1 MLVIGLTGG
10 IGSGKTTVSNMFKEL
25 GIEVIDADEIVRC
38 ISENN
43 PDIKSKIKE
52 YFGTDALDDDG
63 NLDRKYLRS
72 AVFDNEEKRI
82 WLEKLL
88 HPLVINEIKEEIGKV
103 ESDYC
108 VVSVPLLFESGSES
122 LFDRI
127 LVVDLPEMMQLQ
139 RATTRDESD
148 RKSIE
153 KIAKSQINRKE
164 RLSMADDIIDNSGNI
179 DSLKR
184 KIIEYNNLY
193 LDLCKSRIR

>member
-10 IGSGKTTVSNMFKEL
+10 IGSGKTTVSNMFREL
-25 GIEVIDADEIVRC
+25 GIEVIDADEIARC

-43 PDIKSKIKE
+43 TDIKSKIKE
-52 YFGTDALDDDG
+52 YFGTEALDDDG

-88 HPLVINEIKEEIGKV
+88 HPLVINEIKEEIEKV
-103 ESDYC
+103 ESEYC

-153 KIAKSQINRKE
+153 KIAKSQISRKE
-164 RLSMADDIIDNSGNI
+164 RLSMADDIIDNNEDI
-179 DSLKR
+179 DSLK
-184 KIIEYNNLY
+184 KKVIEYNNFY
-193 LDLCKSRIR
+193 LGLCKSRIG

>member
-10 IGSGKTTVSNMFKEL
+10 IGSGKTTVSNMFREL
-25 GIEVIDADEIVRC
+25 GIEVIDADEIARC

-43 PDIKSKIKE
+43 TDIKSKIKE
-52 YFGTDALDDDG
+52 YFGTEALDDDG

-88 HPLVINEIKEEIGKV
+88 HPLVINEIKEEIEKV
-103 ESDYC
+103 ESEYC

-153 KIAKSQINRKE
+153 KIAKSQISRKE
-164 RLSMADDIIDNSGNI
+164 RLSMADDIIDNNGNI
-179 DSLKR
+179 DSLK
-184 KIIEYNNLY
+184 KKVIEYNNFY
-193 LDLCKSRIR
+193 LGLCKSRIG

>member
-10 IGSGKTTVSNMFKEL
+10 IGSGKTTVSNMFREL
-25 GIEVIDADEIVRC
+25 GIEVIDADEIARC

-52 YFGTDALDDDG
+52 YFGTEALDDDG

-88 HPLVINEIKEEIGKV
+88 HPLVINEIKEEIEKV
-103 ESDYC
+103 ESEYC

-179 DSLKR
+179 DSLK
-184 KIIEYNNLY
+184 KKVIEYNNLY
-193 LDLCKSRIR
+193 LDLCKSRTG

>member
-10 IGSGKTTVSNMFKEL
+10 IGSGKTTVSNMFREL
-25 GIEVIDADEIVRC
+25 GIEVIDADEIARC

-43 PDIKSKIKE
+43 TDIKSKIKE
-52 YFGTDALDDDG
+52 YFGTEALDDDG

-88 HPLVINEIKEEIGKV
+88 HPLVINEIKEEIEKV
-103 ESDYC
+103 ESEYC

-153 KIAKSQINRKE
+153 KIAKSQISRKE
-164 RLSMADDIIDNSGNI
+164 RLSMADDIIDNNGDI
-179 DSLKR
+179 DSLK
-184 KIIEYNNLY
+184 KKVIEYNNFY
-193 LDLCKSRIR
+193 LDLCKSRIG

>member
-10 IGSGKTTVSNMFKEL
+10 IGSGKTTVSNMFREL
-25 GIEVIDADEIVRC
+25 GIEVIDADEIARC

-43 PDIKSKIKE
+43 TDIKSKIKE
-52 YFGTDALDDDG
+52 YFGTEALDDDG

-88 HPLVINEIKEEIGKV
+88 HPLVINEIKEEIEKV
-103 ESDYC
+103 ESEYC

-153 KIAKSQINRKE
+153 KIAKSQISRKE
-164 RLSMADDIIDNSGNI
+164 RLSMADDIIDNNGNI
-179 DSLKR
+179 DSLK
-184 KIIEYNNLY
+184 KKVIEYNNFY
-193 LDLCKSRIR
+193 LDLCKSRIG

>member
-10 IGSGKTTVSNMFKEL
+10 IGSGKTTVSNMFREL
-25 GIEVIDADEIVRC
+25 GIEVIDADEIARC

-43 PDIKSKIKE
+43 TDIKSKIKE
-52 YFGTDALDDDG
+52 YFGTEALDDDG

-88 HPLVINEIKEEIGKV
+88 HPLVINEIKEEIEKV
-103 ESDYC
+103 ESEYC

-153 KIAKSQINRKE
+153 KIAKSQISRKE
-164 RLSMADDIIDNSGNI
+164 RLSMADDIIDNNGDI
-179 DSLKR
+179 DSLK
-184 KIIEYNNLY
+184 KKVIEYNNFY
-193 LDLCKSRIR
+193 LGLCKSRIG

>member
-179 DSLKR
+179 DSLK
-184 KIIEYNNLY
+184 KKVIEYNNLY
-193 LDLCKSRIR
+193 LDLCKSRTG

>member
-10 IGSGKTTVSNMFKEL
+10 IGSGKTTVSNMFREL
-25 GIEVIDADEIVRC
+25 GIEVIDADEIARC

-43 PDIKSKIKE
+43 TDIKSKIKE
-52 YFGTDALDDDG
+52 YFGTEALDDDG

-88 HPLVINEIKEEIGKV
+88 HPLVINEIKEEIEKV
-103 ESDYC
+103 ESEYC

-153 KIAKSQINRKE
+153 KIAKSQISRKE
-164 RLSMADDIIDNSGNI
+164 RLSMADDIIDNNEDI
-179 DSLKR
+179 DSLK
-184 KIIEYNNLY
+184 KKVIEYNNFY
-193 LDLCKSRIR
+193 LDLCKSRIG